1 MNMHNDKTTTIR
13 PFVVKDLVRM
23 IMSRKNIAF
32 DDALFYLYSSD
43 LYMKLLDDDAK
54 MWYMSTVALYELLEE
69 EKFRVRRVEL
79 PDKILMFRV
88 FCIESYC
95 DIKDVYHED
104 ALALFRQYDVL
115 EFLDDTFEVLHTQDL
130 QYIVETID
138 RYIKVRRREK

>member
-1 MNMHNDKTTTIR
+1 MHNDKTATIR

-32 DDALFYLYSSD
+32 DDAVFYLYSSD

-104 ALALFRQYDVL
+104 TLALFRKYDVL

>member
-1 MNMHNDKTTTIR
+1 MHNDKTTTIR

-32 DDALFYLYSSD
+32 DDAVFYLYSSD

-104 ALALFRQYDVL
+104 TLALFRKYDVL

>member
-1 MNMHNDKTTTIR
+1 MNNDKNTAMR
-13 PFVVKDLVRM
+13 PFVVKDLVGM
-23 IMSRKNIAF
+23 IMSRKNMAF

-115 EFLDDTFEVLHTQDL
+115 EFLDDTFEVLHTQDVI
-130 QYIVETID
+130 YVIETID
-138 RYIKVRRREK
+138 RYIKSRRREK

>member
-1 MNMHNDKTTTIR
+1 MHNDKTTTIR

-88 FCIESYC
+88 FCIESYG

-130 QYIVETID
+130 QYIIETID

>member
-1 MNMHNDKTTTIR
+1 MHNDKTTAMR

-104 ALALFRQYDVL
+104 ALALFRQYDVFG
-115 EFLDDTFEVLHTQDL
+115 FLDDTFEVLHTQDVI
-130 QYIVETID
+130 YIIETID
-138 RYIKVRRREK
+138 RYIKSRRREK

>member
-1 MNMHNDKTTTIR
+1 MHNDKTTAMR

-23 IMSRKNIAF
+23 IMSKKNMAF

-69 EKFRVRRVEL
+69 EKFRVRRVEM

-104 ALALFRQYDVL
+104 ALALFRQYDVFG
-115 EFLDDTFEVLHTQDL
+115 FLDDTFEVLHTQDVI
-130 QYIVETID
+130 YIIETID
-138 RYIKVRRREK
+138 RYIKSRRREK

>member
-1 MNMHNDKTTTIR
+1 MHNDKTTTIR

-32 DDALFYLYSSD
+32 DDAVFYLYSSD

-104 ALALFRQYDVL
+104 ALALFRQYDVFG
-115 EFLDDTFEVLHTQDL
+115 FLDDTFEVLHTQDVI
-130 QYIVETID
+130 YIIETID
-138 RYIKVRRREK
+138 RYIKSRRREK

>member
-1 MNMHNDKTTTIR
+1 MHNDKTTTIR

-104 ALALFRQYDVL
+104 ALALFRQYDVF
-115 EFLDDTFEVLHTQDL
+115 EFLDDTFEVLHTQDVI
-130 QYIVETID
+130 YIIETID
-138 RYIKVRRREK
+138 RYIKSRRREK

>member
-1 MNMHNDKTTTIR
+1 MHNDKTTTIR
-13 PFVVKDLVRM
+13 PFVIKDLVKM

-104 ALALFRQYDVL
+104 ALAVFRQYDVFG
-115 EFLDDTFEVLHTQDL
+115 FLDDTFEVLHTQDVI
-130 QYIVETID
+130 YIIETID
-138 RYIKVRRREK
+138 RYIKSRRREK

>member
-1 MNMHNDKTTTIR
+1 MHNDKTTTIR
-13 PFVVKDLVRM
+13 PFVVKDLVGM
-23 IMSRKNIAF
+23 IMSRKNMAF
-32 DDALFYLYSSD
+32 DDAVFYLYSSD

-104 ALALFRQYDVL
+104 ALALFRQYDVFG
-115 EFLDDTFEVLHTQDL
+115 FLDDTFEVLHTQDVI
-130 QYIVETID
+130 YIIETID
-138 RYIKVRRREK
+138 RYIKSRRREK

>member
-1 MNMHNDKTTTIR
+1 MHNDKTTTIR

-69 EKFRVRRVEL
+69 EKFRVRRVQL

-130 QYIVETID
+130 QYIIETID